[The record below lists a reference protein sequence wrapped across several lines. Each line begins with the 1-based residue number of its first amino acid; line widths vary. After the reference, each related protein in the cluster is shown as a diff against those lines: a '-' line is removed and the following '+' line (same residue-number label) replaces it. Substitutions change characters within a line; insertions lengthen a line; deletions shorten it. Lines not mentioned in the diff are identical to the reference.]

1 MIKELRLII
10 LLVSG
15 SILYS
20 CSTRKMS
27 LHFQNLDK
35 IYDPYSTSIHPD
47 IQIYNDSDSSSLVV
61 IKIKSQELL
70 YNLANEEN
78 KLLSKIRVSYTLY
91 DPSKK
96 EAFIDSLSAS
106 FRLIKCQIQNY
117 HLINLSVPT
126 TLGRNYIIELRI
138 SDQNRRSSINF
149 IRQINR
155 IENYTA
161 RDFLISNPVNND
173 YHTDNYIREGQR
185 FSFSHYNHDI
195 DSMYVFY
202 YKNNFITPKPPYIT
216 DTISESFSIADT
228 VFTCYADS
236 IDYSCFN
243 NEGIYF
249 FSSSMSTHN
258 GFYLYNFG
266 NNFPEFKKPSDLIKP
281 LSYLSIDDSIVSDTL
296 DEKMIKLELDNFW
309 LSRAKNMDRSRE
321 LIKVFYSRVKYAN
334 YYFTSYK
341 PGWQTDR
348 GMIYIIYGS
357 PDYILKTINEEQW
370 IYNPSDIWPGNV
382 FVFEN
387 IQHKFSRNHYVLNRL
402 KQKST
407 GWDDAVK
414 LWNSGEVYYYQNQ

>member
-1 MIKELRLII
+1 
-10 LLVSG
+10 
-15 SILYS
+15 
-20 CSTRKMS
+20 
-27 LHFQNLDK
+27 
-35 IYDPYSTSIHPD
+35 
-47 IQIYNDSDSSSLVV
+47 
-61 IKIKSQELL
+61 
-70 YNLANEEN
+70 
-78 KLLSKIRVSYTLY
+78 
-91 DPSKK
+91 
-96 EAFIDSLSAS
+96 
-106 FRLIKCQIQNY
+106 
-117 HLINLSVPT
+117 
-126 TLGRNYIIELRI
+126 
-138 SDQNRRSSINF
+138 
-149 IRQINR
+149 
-155 IENYTA
+155 
-161 RDFLISNPVNND
+161 
-173 YHTDNYIREGQR
+173 
-185 FSFSHYNHDI
+185 
-195 DSMYVFY
+195 
-202 YKNNFITPKPPYIT
+202 
-216 DTISESFSIADT
+216 
-228 VFTCYADS
+228 
-236 IDYSCFN
+236 
-243 NEGIYF
+243 
-249 FSSSMSTHN
+249 MSTHN

-266 NNFPEFKKPSDLIKP
+266 NKFPEFKKPSDLIKP